1 MYQDHVS
8 IINAG
13 MRADPDTFARGVT
26 FAFLS
31 IRTQFVRV
39 AEQMAQVDA
48 VGSNA
53 RALWG
58 HKRGAY
64 DYLRKNKYLLYWDM
78 VEEVKTSEEAIA
90 ALCRIPGLGIV
101 KAAFVCQMMGHD
113 IGCLDTR
120 NIQRLGLNPRE
131 WRSDGEARKDT
142 VAFKRKIARYV
153 DTTQGRAEELWNDWC
168 NDVSNVYKVSAEE
181 ISRDH
186 LIIVPTRLRA
196 KLILEPVPMITR
208 YEIPFAA

>member
-48 VGSNA
+48 VGANA

-64 DYLRKNKYLLYWDM
+64 DYLRLNKFRLYETVTAMKDTAAA
-78 VEEVKTSEEAIA
+78 VGELTS
-90 ALCRIPGLGIV
+90 IPGMGIV
-101 KAAFVCQMMGHD
+101 KAAFVCQMIGHD

-131 WRSDGEARKDT
+131 WRSDGEERKGT
-142 VAFKRKIARYV
+142 AAFKRKIARYV
-153 DTTQGRAEELWNDWC
+153 DTTSGRAEELWDDWC
-168 NDVSNVYKVSAEE
+168 KDVSNVYKVSAEE

-196 KLILEPVPMITR
+196 KLALQPVPMITR

>member
-13 MRADPDTFARGVT
+13 MRADPDIFARGVT

-39 AEQMAQVDA
+39 AQQIAEVEAA
-48 VGSNA
+48 GTKA

-64 DYLRKNKYLLYWDM
+64 DYLRKNKYQLYDEM
-78 VEEVKTSEEAIA
+78 TYSKDTEKAISY
-90 ALCRIPGLGIV
+90 LTTIPGMGIV
-101 KAAFVCQMMGHD
+101 KSAFVCQLMGHD
-113 IGCLDTR
+113 VGCLDTR
-120 NIQRLGLNPRE
+120 NIQRMGLNPRE
-131 WRSDGEARKDT
+131 YRTDGESRKQGL
-142 VAFKRKIARYV
+142 AFKRKISRYV
-153 DTTQGRAEELWNDWC
+153 DATYGKAELLWNDWC
-168 NDVSNVYKVSAEE
+168 KDVASVYKVSAEE

-186 LIIVPTRLRA
+186 LVIVPPQLRRTYRDGPA
-196 KLILEPVPMITR
+196 VPIIR
-208 YEIPFAA
+208 KPELPF